1 MYNYTVPSSS
11 PSNVSATAV
20 SSTVISV
27 MWQEVAAI
35 DQNGNITVYEV
46 TYNGE
51 FDVMNQSNFTDGNTQ
66 VLNITGLDEFADYT
80 ISVRAYTSMGP
91 GPYSPI
97 ALVTTDED
105 SKFENGLWLN
115 CTDAP
120 HIKSRLWSCKQLFSV
135 MNIILSMAC
144 TL

>member
-1 MYNYTVPSSS
+1 MPSSS
-11 PSNVSATAV
+11 PSNVSAMAV

-35 DQNGNITVYEV
+35 DRNGNITRYEV
-46 TYNGE
+46 MYIGE

-80 ISVRAYTSMGP
+80 ISVRAYTSVGP

-97 ALVTTDED
+97 ALVTTDKD

-115 CTDAP
+115 CM
-120 HIKSRLWSCKQLFSV
+120 HG
-135 MNIILSMAC
+135 C
-144 TL
+144 TPYKE